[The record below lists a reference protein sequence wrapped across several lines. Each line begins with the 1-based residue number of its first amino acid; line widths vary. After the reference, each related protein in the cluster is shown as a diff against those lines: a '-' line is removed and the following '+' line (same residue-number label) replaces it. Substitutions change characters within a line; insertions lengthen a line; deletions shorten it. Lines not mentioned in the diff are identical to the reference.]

1 MGKSIQRHHRE
12 YKDRLFKK
20 IFSDRRD
27 LLELYNALNGTSYD
41 NPDDIVVNTLED
53 VIYLGMKNDIS
64 FILKNIL
71 SLYEHQS
78 TISPNLPLRGML
90 YIASVIRQEIVNT
103 EDLYSSRPIALP
115 LPKFVVFYNG
125 TREEP
130 ERREMYLHD
139 LYPPQFRAWEADL
152 DCRAVVLNINAGH
165 NMEIMKKCRKLE
177 EYSIFVAR
185 IRRYQNEGNDIG
197 EAVDHAVD
205 DCIREGVLEKLLRS
219 QREEVR
225 SMLLTEYDEERH
237 IENERRI
244 AADEAYARGA
254 EWGREAGLAE
264 GKKAGL
270 AEGKKAGL
278 AEGEK
283 KGLAEGEKLF
293 GELTNLLLKASRIE
307 DLQRAAEDTGYR
319 RKLYREFGLRS

>member
-1 MGKSIQRHHRE
+1 MGKSIQRHQRE

-78 TISPNLPLRGML
+78 TLSPNLPLRGML

-130 ERREMYLHD
+130 ERREMFLHD
-139 LYPPQFRAWEADL
+139 LYPPQFRTWEADL

-205 DCIREGVLEKLLRS
+205 DCIREGVLEELLRS

-264 GKKAGL
+264 GEKKGL
-270 AEGKKAGL
+270 ARGK
-278 AEGEK
+278 EE
-283 KGLAEGEKLF
+283 GLAEGEKLF

-307 DLQRAAEDTGYR
+307 DLKRAAEDLGYR
-319 RKLYREFGLRS
+319 RKLYREFGLKI

>member
-1 MGKSIQRHHRE
+1 MTVAGKRKKIYNGGEEPLGKSIQRHQRE

-64 FILKNIL
+64 FILQNIL

-90 YIASVIRQEIVNT
+90 YIASLIRQEIVNT

-125 TREEP
+125 RREEP
-130 ERREMYLHD
+130 ERREMFLHD
-139 LYPPQFRAWEADL
+139 LYPPQFRVWEADL
-152 DCRAVVLNINAGH
+152 DCRAVLLNINAGY
-165 NMEIMKKCRKLE
+165 NRKIMKKCRKLE

-185 IRRYQNEGNDIG
+185 IRQYQNEGNDIG
-197 EAVDHAVD
+197 EAVYYAVD
-205 DCIREGVLEKLLRS
+205 DCIREGVLEELLRS

-244 AADEAYARGA
+244 AA
-254 EWGREAGLAE
+254 
-264 GKKAGL
+264 
-270 AEGKKAGL
+270 
-278 AEGEK
+278 
-283 KGLAEGEKLF
+283 
-293 GELTNLLLKASRIE
+293 
-307 DLQRAAEDTGYR
+307 EDTGYR
-319 RKLYREFGLRS
+319 RKLYREFGLKS

>member
-1 MGKSIQRHHRE
+1 MGKSIQRHQRE

-90 YIASVIRQEIVNT
+90 LLHRYPAGDCDQIFKRTDRVVR
-103 EDLYSSRPIALP
+103 SSWFSTGR
-115 LPKFVVFYNG
+115 G
-125 TREEP
+125 RT

-185 IRRYQNEGNDIG
+185 IRRYQKEGNDIG

>member
-1 MGKSIQRHHRE
+1 MGKSIQRHQRE

-53 VIYLGMKNDIS
+53 VVYLGMKNDIS
-64 FILKNIL
+64 FILQNIL

-78 TISPNLPLRGML
+78 TISPNLPLRRML

-125 TREEP
+125 RREEP
-130 ERREMYLHD
+130 ERREMFLHD
-139 LYPPQFRAWEADL
+139 LYPPQFRVWEADL
-152 DCRAVVLNINAGH
+152 DCRAVLLNINAGY
-165 NMEIMKKCRKLE
+165 NRKIMKKCRKLE

-185 IRRYQNEGNDIG
+185 IRQYQNEGNDIG
-197 EAVDHAVD
+197 EAVDYAVD
-205 DCIREGVLEKLLRS
+205 DCIREGVLEELLRS
-219 QREEVR
+219 QREEVC

-244 AADEAYARGA
+244 AADEAYECGK
-254 EWGREAGLAE
+254 EAGE
-264 GKKAGL
+264 
-270 AEGKKAGL
+270 E
-278 AEGEK
+278 
-283 KGLAEGEKLF
+283 LF
-293 GELTNLLLKASRIE
+293 SELTNLLLEASRIK
-307 DLQRAAEDTGYR
+307 DLKRAAEDTTYR
-319 RKLYREFGLRS
+319 KKLYQEFGLKS

>member
-1 MGKSIQRHHRE
+1 MGKSIQRHQRE

-125 TREEP
+125 TQEEP
-130 ERREMYLHD
+130 ERREMFLHD

-185 IRRYQNEGNDIG
+185 IRRYQNGGEEIG
-197 EAVDHAVD
+197 EAVDRAVD
-205 DCIREGVLEKLLRS
+205 DCIREGVLEELLRS

-244 AADEAYARGA
+244 AADEAYT
-254 EWGREAGLAE
+254 WGKEAGLAE

-270 AEGKKAGL
+270 AEGKEAG
-278 AEGEK
+278 EE
-283 KGLAEGEKLF
+283 LF

-307 DLQRAAEDTGYR
+307 DLQRATEDREYR
-319 RKLYREFGLRS
+319 QKLYQEYGLKK

>member
-1 MGKSIQRHHRE
+1 MGKSIQRHQRE

-78 TISPNLPLRGML
+78 TLSPNLALRGML

-130 ERREMYLHD
+130 ERREMFLHD

-165 NMEIMKKCRKLE
+165 NMEIMKKCSTRSLWRGSADTRTRETTSGRRWTVRWMTVYRKV
-177 EYSIFVAR
+177 YWRNCCAASAR
-185 IRRYQNEGNDIG
+185 R
-197 EAVDHAVD
+197 
-205 DCIREGVLEKLLRS
+205 C
-219 QREEVR
+219 VR
-225 SMLLTEYDEERH
+225 CY
-237 IENERRI
+237 
-244 AADEAYARGA
+244 
-254 EWGREAGLAE
+254 
-264 GKKAGL
+264 
-270 AEGKKAGL
+270 
-278 AEGEK
+278 
-283 KGLAEGEKLF
+283 
-293 GELTNLLLKASRIE
+293 
-307 DLQRAAEDTGYR
+307 
-319 RKLYREFGLRS
+319 

>member
-1 MGKSIQRHHRE
+1 MGKSIQRHQRE

-139 LYPPQFRAWEADL
+139 LYPAQFRAWEADL

-205 DCIREGVLEKLLRS
+205 DCIREGVLEELRS

-244 AADEAYARGA
+244 AADEAY
-254 EWGREAGLAE
+254 EC
-264 GKKAGL
+264 GK
-270 AEGKKAGL
+270 EAGL

-283 KGLAEGEKLF
+283 KGLARGKEEGLAEGEKLF

-307 DLQRAAEDTGYR
+307 DLKRAVEDLGYR
-319 RKLYREFGLRS
+319 RKLYREFGLKI